1 MAKNPYFNN
10 FDHEGQQNL
19 VEECTLEAINM
30 HGMDMWYV
38 PRKFVNEDFLFGE
51 DVLSA
56 FTKAF
61 PVTMYLSNTEGF
73 EGEGDIIAK
82 FGLEIRDSIE
92 LTIGRKHFESLVTAY
107 DNDITR
113 PREGD
118 LIYFP
123 LSKSLFEIVFTEH
136 ERPFYSLGRNY
147 VYQVRAELFQYN
159 QEDLDTGIAAIDD
172 TETDLENADDVS
184 KDVFAQNTE
193 IENEADTEILD
204 FSQQNPFGTF

>member
-1 MAKNPYFNN
+1 MARNPYFNN

-19 VEECTLEAINM
+19 VEECTLETINM

-38 PRKFVNEDFLFGE
+38 PRNFVKEDFLFGE

-61 PVTMYLSNTEGF
+61 TVTMYISNTEGF

-92 LTIGRKHFESLVTAY
+92 LIIGRRDFEGLVTAY
-107 DNDITR
+107 DSDIAR

-123 LSKSLFEIVFTEH
+123 LAKALFEIVFTEH

-159 QEDLDTGIAAIDD
+159 QEDLDTGIPAIDN
-172 TETDLENADDVS
+172 TETDLANANDISNDA
-184 KDVFAQNTE
+184 FAQNTE
-193 IENEADTEILD
+193 IETEADTEILD
-204 FSQQNPFGTF
+204 FSQQNPFGSF